1 MKLRTDTA
9 TVELSPER
17 QGEPTIPL
25 TPDSSMSAAFSSRF
39 TRKRSVDTASPVRI
53 EDVEH
58 PMLLPD
64 VKKIYQPALYFIGPA
79 FCRDQI
85 TNSPEIIENG
95 DCKINSTGAINHE
108 NLKLENY
115 WNCLLLKQ
123 QKFYEQMLAG
133 ANAATITA
141 NLQNVALAEKL
152 AEQEIE
158 RKNLEKQL
166 AKTTEEFSQLKSIM
180 ANTAHDFKS
189 PLNTLILGKTNR
201 PSPNNVT
208 NPTCKFA
215 TFCHHKPK

>member
-1 MKLRTDTA
+1 
-9 TVELSPER
+9 
-17 QGEPTIPL
+17 
-25 TPDSSMSAAFSSRF
+25 
-39 TRKRSVDTASPVRI
+39 
-53 EDVEH
+53 
-58 PMLLPD
+58 MLLPD
-64 VKKIYQPALYFIGPA
+64 VKKIYQPALHFVGPA

-95 DCKINSTGAINHE
+95 DCKINSAEAFNQAE

-115 WNCLLLKQ
+115 WNCVFLKQ
-123 QKFYEQMLAG
+123 QKIYEQMLAG

-201 PSPNNVT
+201 LSLNVET
-208 NPTCKFA
+208 NPTCYFVPIG
-215 TFCHHKPK
+215 HHKIITTSSCLCVTVHM